1 MGKAADCP
9 HDRPVIT
16 TDGPYYR
23 QVHPNDFQNGVALPA
38 AFRVKDTGTGCHYGL
53 SFHDS
58 VRTTAQCCHRE
69 YTVDGGYKSAA
80 VFEVSSQE
88 LVGTGASKVVD
99 SPDGISFAHVDA
111 LYEHPM
117 NRDVRQ
123 GVRSELTLA
132 ANRRGPVYVPRK

>member
-23 QVHPNDFQNGVALPA
+23 QVHPNDFQNGVALPV
-38 AFRVKDTGTGCHYGL
+38 AFRVKDTGCHYGL
-53 SFHDS
+53 SLHDG
-58 VRTTAQCCHRE
+58 VRTTAQRCHRE
-69 YTVDGGYKSAA
+69 YTVNGGNKSAA
-80 VFEVSSQE
+80 VFEVSLQE

-111 LYEHPM
+111 LYENPM
-117 NRDVRQ
+117 NHDVRQ

-132 ANRRGPVYVPRK
+132 ANRRGAVYVPGE